1 MLDDDVEKL
10 RKKLLELSEQGEIK
24 RTKAFLT
31 NKKKATEKVMKK
43 ILDEY
48 TAQKERVAK
57 VKMSIT
63 LVSLL
68 SCLVEKSGVIKSK
81 DGAAVFSQKILE
93 DENSMFCIT
102 ELMPSCQGGDCY
114 FKYLSASVFLTTLV
128 WNNVVWN
135 EEPKQ
140 KKKPSP
146 QKNESETNEA
156 QCSGK

>member
-1 MLDDDVEKL
+1 M
-10 RKKLLELSEQGEIK
+10 
-24 RTKAFLT
+24 
-31 NKKKATEKVMKK
+31 
-43 ILDEY
+43 
-48 TAQKERVAK
+48 
-57 VKMSIT
+57 
-63 LVSLL
+63 
-68 SCLVEKSGVIKSK
+68 
-81 DGAAVFSQKILE
+81 E